1 MILTVFRSRLRPEAQ
16 VEYGELAPQMSKL
29 ARSMPGYKFHKVFIA
44 EDGERLTLVKFE
56 DDATK
61 FDWASHPEHRAAQ
74 KRGQSAFYSE
84 YSLQICEVKRESRF
98 SASEENCGHSRI
110 LGW

>member
-1 MILTVFRSRLRPEAQ
+1 
-16 VEYGELAPQMSKL
+16 MSKL
-29 ARSMPGYKFHKVFIA
+29 AKLMLGYKSHKVFVA
-44 EDGERLTLVKFE
+44 EDGERLTLVEFE
-56 DDATK
+56 DDASQ

-74 KRGQSAFYSE
+74 KHGRSAFYSE

-98 SASEENCGHSRI
+98 STSEENGGHSRI

>member
-16 VEYGELAPQMSKL
+16 AEHQELAPQMSKL
-29 ARSMPGYKFHKVFIA
+29 AKLMPGYKSHKIFIA
-44 EDGERLTLVKFE
+44 EDGERLTLVEFE
-56 DDATK
+56 DDASQ

-74 KRGQSAFYSE
+74 KRGRSAFYSE

-98 SASEENCGHSRI
+98 STSEENRGHSKI
-110 LGW
+110 SGW